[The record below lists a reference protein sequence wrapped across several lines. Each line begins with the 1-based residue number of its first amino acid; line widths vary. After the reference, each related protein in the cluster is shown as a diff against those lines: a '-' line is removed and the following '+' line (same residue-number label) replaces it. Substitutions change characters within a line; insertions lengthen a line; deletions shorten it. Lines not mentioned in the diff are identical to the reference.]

1 MDVLIYIIIFCMG
14 TLFGSFFTLAVY
26 RIPLG
31 KDITHERSFCPN
43 CNHKLTF
50 FDMIPL
56 LSYIFL
62 KGKCRYCKQKIRPRY
77 FLLELFT
84 GIIFVLFAMSVKL
97 DILNSSLNTWIY
109 LGFGLLYL
117 ATLFIIAGIDKEK
130 FQIQKSVL
138 LFGFIVELIY
148 IIYLYIVEKNFN
160 IYRYVIYLVLIAIV
174 LLIDTLILRKKL
186 NNNYTTGC
194 LLLCILIQVFTY
206 ETVTIL
212 TITFT
217 ILCILFN
224 LLLKKLFIKRN
235 KTIQKE
241 EIKLPIGFYLCV
253 TNIICLLVANYSIFN
268 I

>member
-1 MDVLIYIIIFCMG
+1 
-14 TLFGSFFTLAVY
+14 
-26 RIPLG
+26 
-31 KDITHERSFCPN
+31 
-43 CNHKLTF
+43 
-50 FDMIPL
+50 
-56 LSYIFL
+56 
-62 KGKCRYCKQKIRPRY
+62 
-77 FLLELFT
+77 
-84 GIIFVLFAMSVKL
+84 
-97 DILNSSLNTWIY
+97 
-109 LGFGLLYL
+109 
-117 ATLFIIAGIDKEK
+117 
-130 FQIQKSVL
+130 VL